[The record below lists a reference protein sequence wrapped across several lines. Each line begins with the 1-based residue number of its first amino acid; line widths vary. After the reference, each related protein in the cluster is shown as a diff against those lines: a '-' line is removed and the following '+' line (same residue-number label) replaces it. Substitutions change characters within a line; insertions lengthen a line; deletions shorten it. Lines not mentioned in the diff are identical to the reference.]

1 MSELL
6 RRFKLDT
13 RLTVELFIASLFAN
27 ILALAMPIFV
37 IQVLNRY
44 IAHGVDITL
53 ATLTFGAV
61 IALVLEFFFRQA
73 RLKLATGLSSNVDSE
88 ISELVFGS
96 LIYSEKSELEKTASG
111 QRQQCLNSLPSI
123 QAAYN
128 AVNISSV
135 LDIPFALLFLAT
147 LFLLSTTLGF
157 VATIFV
163 CIALFVGTATMGSM
177 RNPTKQ
183 SLEVSGQIIPISVT
197 ASREVDTIKAFN
209 AGSFLIQRWNKH
221 TFKLRELREQ
231 VFGRQGLFQS
241 FMQASAGLV
250 SVATIAVGGVLVV
263 KGDLDIGTLI
273 GANILAVRAIQP
285 VFRFTQL
292 VEVFVTAQQAVDKLR
307 RIIILPRDKSEGYAK
322 KNYQGNFEI
331 KDAAFIYAGARTPLF
346 ESLSFSVNPGQTVF
360 CIGENGTGK
369 STLARLMVGL
379 VNPARGEVLLDGINL
394 LQIAP
399 EWWRRQIV
407 FLPQEPVLLSA
418 TIRENIFI
426 NNPNM
431 MDPKIQEII
440 DKVGLRKFVDE
451 SASGLDTSVTENG
464 RNLSVGIKKR
474 IALARAIATDG
485 SLVILDEPTE
495 GLDNEGMGVVGK
507 VTRELYQAG
516 KAVVIF
522 SHDPKAMTGANLLID
537 LNSKPV
543 PKVSRPKKIKADNN

>member
-1 MSELL
+1 
-6 RRFKLDT
+6 
-13 RLTVELFIASLFAN
+13 
-27 ILALAMPIFV
+27 MPIFV

-61 IALVLEFFFRQA
+61 IAVALEFFFRQA
-73 RLKLATGLSSNVDSE
+73 RLKLASGLSSNVDSE
-88 ISELVFGS
+88 ISELAFGS
-96 LIYSEKSELEKTASG
+96 LIYSEKTELEKTASG

-163 CIALFVGTATMGSM
+163 CIALFVGTATMWSM

-209 AGSFLIQRWNKH
+209 AGSFLIQRWKKH

-331 KDAAFIYAGARTPLF
+331 KDAAFIYAGARMPLF
-346 ESLSFSVNPGQTVF
+346 ESLSFSVAPGQTVF

-369 STLARLMVGL
+369 STRLMVGL
-379 VNPARGEVLLDGINL
+379 INPGRGEVLLDGINL

-451 SASGLDTSVTENG
+451 SESGLDTSITENG

-522 SHDPKAMTGANLLID
+522 SHDPQAMPGANLLID
-537 LNSKPV
+537 LNSKPI
-543 PKVSRPKKIKADNN
+543 PKVSRPKKVKADNN

>member
-1 MSELL
+1 
-6 RRFKLDT
+6 
-13 RLTVELFIASLFAN
+13 
-27 ILALAMPIFV
+27 MPIFV

-61 IALVLEFFFRQA
+61 IAVALEFFFRQA
-73 RLKLATGLSSNVDSE
+73 RLKLASGLSSNVDSE
-88 ISELVFGS
+88 ISELAFGS
-96 LIYSEKSELEKTASG
+96 LIYSEKTELEKTASG

-163 CIALFVGTATMGSM
+163 CIALFVGTATMWSM

-183 SLEVSGQIIPISVT
+183 SLEVSGQIVPISVT

-209 AGSFLIQRWNKH
+209 AGSFLIQRWKKH

-331 KDAAFIYAGARTPLF
+331 KDAAFIYAGARMPLF
-346 ESLSFSVNPGQTVF
+346 ESLSFSVAPGQTVF

-379 VNPARGEVLLDGINL
+379 INPGRGEVLLDGINL

-451 SASGLDTSVTENG
+451 SESGLDTSITENG

-522 SHDPKAMTGANLLID
+522 SHDPQAMTGANLLID
-537 LNSKPV
+537 LNSKPI
-543 PKVSRPKKIKADNN
+543 PKVSRPKKVKADNN